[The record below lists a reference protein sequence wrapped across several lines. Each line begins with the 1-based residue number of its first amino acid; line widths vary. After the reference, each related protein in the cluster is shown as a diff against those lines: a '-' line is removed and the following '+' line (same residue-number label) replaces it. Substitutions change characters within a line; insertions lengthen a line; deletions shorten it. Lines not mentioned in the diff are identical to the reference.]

1 MLRRLVYVATFV
13 VVGLLLLVAIPI
25 PEVRLGFFA
34 LAMAIVFGAWW
45 VTRRLPA
52 RSMSIRE
59 LRTDAVI
66 ALIVG
71 VGLAVSIP
79 STRVLCDCPMPLG
92 APVAF
97 SCNCAIDHHTI
108 LRLSVALVGVG
119 FAVGLAAL
127 ARIRQDPSL
136 AS

>member
-13 VVGLLLLVAIPI
+13 VVGLLLLVAIAI

-34 LAMAIVFGAWW
+34 LAMAIVFGVWW

-52 RSMSIRE
+52 RPMSIRE
-59 LRTDAVI
+59 LRTDAAM

-71 VGLAVSIP
+71 VGLAVLIP
-79 STRVLCDCPMPLG
+79 STRIWCDCPMPRG
-92 APVAF
+92 APVGF
-97 SCNCAIDHHTI
+97 SCNCAIDHHTV
-108 LRLSVALVGVG
+108 LRLCVALVGVG
-119 FAVGLAAL
+119 FAVALAAF
-127 ARIRQDPSL
+127 ARIRQDTSL